1 MIDKLLNQVSAY
13 LNKQD
18 RQLIRRAY
26 DFAKNAHMG
35 QFRESGEEY
44 LIHPV
49 ALAYILA
56 DLQFDAVC
64 ISAALLHDVVEDT
77 RYTYGDIK
85 QNFGQEIADIVD
97 GLTKISKLEFRTKQE
112 EQAENFRKMLIA
124 MAKDIR
130 VIFIKLADRLHNMR
144 TIKYMPEK
152 KRKEKAQ
159 ETLDVYAPLAHR
171 LGIFKIK
178 WELEDISFR
187 YLNEEAY
194 YDIVN
199 KVTQNRTQ
207 RETYINQFI
216 KMLKVK
222 LKDTKIDF
230 KIEGRAK
237 HFYSIY
243 KKLQRVGNFE
253 QIYDLLAVR
262 ILVDDIQ
269 SCYAILGVVH
279 TAFTPL
285 PGKFK
290 DYIAMPKP
298 NMYQSLHTTVMG
310 PMTRP
315 VEVQIR
321 TYEMHKVAEYGIAAH
336 WKYKEGSN
344 RGKVEKNS
352 FDEKLAWLRQVME
365 WNNEVDDSGAF
376 YEMIKGD
383 LFADEVYVFTP
394 QGDVINLPAGSCPL
408 DFAYRIHSDIGNK
421 CVGAKINNKIVPVSY
436 KLKNGDIVEIL
447 TSPNSKGPSRDWLKI
462 VQSSNSK
469 NKIRN
474 WFKKADREEN
484 ILRGKEIIDREI
496 KRMGYTSDKFNNPK
510 YWEYAIS
517 KYNYPNVSEMYS
529 AVGYGGIKAGQIL
542 RKIIVDFEED
552 FPIKEKEIIK
562 KTTQSHSSIEKA
574 IKIGG
579 YSNMAVRL
587 AKCCNPVPGD
597 EAIGFITRGRGVTV
611 HRIDCVN
618 ILNMTDDERLINVE
632 WQSNTEASFSAKIL
646 VEGNDNSGI
655 LGDLARIFSDEKISV
670 HALNA
675 KSGDNNIAYYDIV
688 VEVKSRKELS
698 DLITKIK
705 KLKNVIKV
713 TRL

>member
-13 LNKQD
+13 LSKQD
-18 RQLIRRAY
+18 QDLIRRAY
-26 DFAKNAHMG
+26 DFAKNAHTG

-44 LIHPV
+44 LVHPV

-77 RYTYGDIK
+77 KYTNEDIK

-144 TIKYMPEK
+144 TIKYMPEN

-159 ETLDVYAPLAHR
+159 ETLDIYAPLAHR

-199 KVTQNRTQ
+199 KVTQNRVQ
-207 RETYINQFI
+207 REAYINQFI
-216 KMLKVK
+216 EILKGK

-230 KIEGRAK
+230 RIEGRAK

-262 ILVDDIQ
+262 ILVEDIQ

-310 PMTRP
+310 PMAKP

-336 WKYKEGSN
+336 WKYKEGS
-344 RGKVEKNS
+344 KSKIEKNS

-383 LFADEVYVFTP
+383 LFSDEVYVFTP
-394 QGDVINLPAGSCPL
+394 QGDVKNLPAGSCPL

-447 TSPNSKGPSRDWLKI
+447 TSPNSKGPSRDWLNI
-462 VQSSNSK
+462 VQSSNTK

-474 WFKKADREEN
+474 WFKKVEREEN
-484 ILRGKEIIDREI
+484 IVRGKEIIEREI
-496 KRMGYTSDKFNNPK
+496 KRMGYTSDKFSNQK
-510 YWEYAIS
+510 YWDYVIG
-517 KYNYPNVSEMYS
+517 KYNYPNVAEMYS
-529 AVGYGGIKAGQIL
+529 AIGYGGIKAGQIL
-542 RKIIVDFEED
+542 RKIITDFEED
-552 FPIKEKEIIK
+552 FPVKEKEIIK
-562 KTTQSHSSIEKA
+562 KTSEKNHSSIEKA

-597 EAIGFITRGRGVTV
+597 DAIGFITRGRGVTV

-632 WQSNTEASFSAKIL
+632 WQSNANASFSAKIL
-646 VEGNDNSGI
+646 VEGNDNSGV

-675 KSGDNNIAYYDIV
+675 KSGNDNIAYYDIV
-688 VEVKSRKELS
+688 VEVKSRKEVS
-698 DLITKIK
+698 DLIIKIK

>member
-1 MIDKLLNQVSAY
+1 MINKLLNQVSSYLSEQDLKLIQKAY
-13 LNKQD
+13 EFAQEAHKG
-18 RQLIRRAY
+18 QL
-26 DFAKNAHMG
+26 
-35 QFRESGEEY
+35 RESGEEY

-49 ALAYILA
+49 ALAHILA

-64 ISAALLHDVVEDT
+64 ISASLLHDVIEDT
-77 RYTYGDIK
+77 KYDYEDIK
-85 QNFGQEIADIVD
+85 EHFGKEIADIVN

-124 MAKDIR
+124 MAKDLR

-144 TIKYMPEK
+144 TIKYLPENR
-152 KRKEKAQ
+152 RKQKAQ
-159 ETLDVYAPLAHR
+159 ETLDIYAPLAHR
-171 LGIFKIK
+171 LGMFKIK

-194 YDIVN
+194 YDIVK
-199 KVTQNRTQ
+199 KVMQNRAQ
-207 RETYINQFI
+207 REANINQFI
-216 KMLKVK
+216 ELLKTK
-222 LKDTKIDF
+222 LKDSNIDY

-243 KKLQRVGNFE
+243 RKLQRVANFY

-269 SCYAILGVVH
+269 SCYAILGIVH

-310 PMTRP
+310 PTGP

-336 WKYKEGSN
+336 WKYKEGS
-344 RGKVEKNS
+344 RGKMDS

-365 WNNEVDDSGAF
+365 WDSEVDDSGAF
-376 YEMIKGD
+376 YELIKGD

-394 QGDVINLPAGSCPL
+394 QGDVKNLPAGSCPI
-408 DFAYRIHSDIGNK
+408 DFAYRIHSDIGHK
-421 CVGAKINNKIVPVSY
+421 CVGAKVNNKIVPVSY

-447 TSPNSKGPSRDWLKI
+447 TSANSKGPSRDWLNI
-462 VQSSNSK
+462 VQSSNTK
-469 NKIRN
+469 NRIRN
-474 WFKKADREEN
+474 WFKKVEREEN
-484 ILRGKEIIDREI
+484 IQRGKEIIDREI
-496 KRMGYTSDKFNNPK
+496 RRLGYTLEKFSNSK
-510 YWEYAIS
+510 YWDHVVS
-517 KYNYPNVSEMYS
+517 KFNYPNIPEMYL
-529 AVGYGGIKAGQIL
+529 AVGFGGIRAGQIL
-542 RKIIVDFEED
+542 RRIITDFPED
-552 FPIKEKEIIK
+552 FPAKEPDIIK
-562 KTTQSHSSIEKA
+562 KPSLKKYNALEKA

-579 YSNMAVRL
+579 HSNMAVRM

-597 EAIGFITRGRGVTV
+597 EAIGFITRGRGVTI

-618 ILNMTDDERLINVE
+618 LFNITDEQRLINVE
-632 WQSNTEASFSAKIL
+632 WQQNVIAAFSAKIL
-646 VEGNDNSGI
+646 VEGVDNSGI
-655 LGDLARIFSDEKISV
+655 LGDLARIFSEERINV
-670 HALNA
+670 QALNA
-675 KSGDNNIAYYDIV
+675 KSSDNNIAYFDIV
-688 VEVKSRKELS
+688 LEVKSKEELS
-698 DLITKIK
+698 DLISKIK
-705 KLKNVIKV
+705 KLKNVLNI

>member
-13 LNKQD
+13 LNEQD

-26 DFAKNAHMG
+26 DFAKDAHTG

-44 LIHPV
+44 LVHPV

-77 RYTYGDIK
+77 KYTYEDIK
-85 QNFGQEIADIVD
+85 QNFGQEIAEIVD

-144 TIKYMPEK
+144 TIKYMPEA

-199 KVTQNRTQ
+199 KVTQNRAQ
-207 RETYINQFI
+207 REAYINQFI
-216 KMLKVK
+216 EMLKIK

-336 WKYKEGSN
+336 WKYKEGS
-344 RGKVEKNS
+344 KSKIEKNS

-383 LFADEVYVFTP
+383 LFSDEVYVFTP

-447 TSPNSKGPSRDWLKI
+447 TSPNSKGPSRDWLNI
-462 VQSSNSK
+462 VQSSNAK

-474 WFKKADREEN
+474 WFKKVEREEN
-484 ILRGKEIIDREI
+484 ILRGKEITDREI

-510 YWEYAIS
+510 YWDYIIN

-542 RKIIVDFEED
+542 RKIVTDFEED
-552 FPIKEKEIIK
+552 FPVKEKEIIK
-562 KTTQSHSSIEKA
+562 KTTQKSHSAIEKA

-618 ILNMTDDERLINVE
+618 IINMTDDERLINVE
-632 WQSNTEASFSAKIL
+632 WQTNAEASFSAKIL
-646 VEGNDNSGI
+646 VEGNDNSGV

-675 KSGDNNIAYYDIV
+675 KSGDNDIAYYDIV